1 MLQTDYERMKSLLA
15 YRLSCLSM
23 SAGVALGGQGVE
35 WWLSPDDWKTVP
47 GQRLVIAISRTFTN
61 GQHCISIVNTV
72 YF

>member
-1 MLQTDYERMKSLLA
+1 
-15 YRLSCLSM
+15 M

-61 GQHCISIVNTV
+61 GQHCISIVNIV